1 MTDAASDPARTASAP
16 RGPRRPLARRIAAWA
31 AGIVAALLALVAL
44 AAVGIDTAPGHRL
57 LIRLVEGQRQASGL
71 TVRIGALDGSIYKR
85 LTVRDLA
92 LGDGGGVFA
101 TSPAVTVDWR
111 PGQLLH
117 KHVDLEA
124 LDADLVRVLRA
135 PRLKPGPPPKPNQ
148 PTIPDV
154 YLTLRRLRVGS
165 LLLEPALTG
174 DRRDV
179 AVAGSVELLHGR
191 ARADLAARALAV
203 DGHAGGDAF
212 KLKLDAEPSANRLAV
227 DAHLR
232 APRGGVVDRLAK
244 LGAPLSFDLDGR
256 GTWAAWNGRAVADL
270 GGASLLDAALGARA
284 GTFTARGA
292 AHPALVAKA
301 PAVVALTAP
310 ALGFDVTGKLQDR
323 RLDATARLGS
333 DALTLAAAGRFD
345 LARSRYDGVTVD
357 ARLLRPEAAAPKL
370 HGQDVRAHLALDG
383 PFARPVVDYDIAAAR
398 IGFDATTVE
407 ALHAHGRARVD
418 ANRTLRLP
426 VHATAAAVTGLPEA
440 VGGLTTHVAV
450 DGDLL
455 VTPKQIASDNL
466 HIRSDRLDA
475 TLVLALSL
483 DTGRY
488 DAALKGRIN
497 RYAIKGLGVVDLTTD
512 AKLVPTGRGQFRV
525 AGHVHAATSRIDN
538 KGALDFLGG
547 QATVDADF
555 SRTPDGAFGVAGLR
569 LAAPKFRITN
579 GGGTYRT
586 DGRIAF
592 AADAVSAAYGPL
604 KVEVGGTA
612 KAPQV
617 RLRAP
622 NPKVGGITGLDLH
635 LAGLGAN
642 RYRVTASAASSYGPI
657 AADVALQTAPGPL
670 SADVRRLSV
679 GAITVAGQVR
689 ATPAGPFAGRLRLTG
704 SGLNGA
710 VTLAAAGK
718 VQRADLALAAADARL
733 PLTPAVTVAR
743 GVINA
748 TAVLYPGAPRMTGS
762 ATLSGVRQ
770 GGLEVANAHA
780 GVDLTGGRGRVTLSA
795 SGKSGV
801 PFAIAAAAGVSPEL
815 IRVTGEGSVNR
826 IPIRLAGPADI
837 RTVGKDRRL
846 LPTTLLFPQGRVDV
860 SGEFGG
866 ATRVQ
871 ARLVNL
877 DLSIAQAFAPQLG
890 VNGRASGV
898 VDATLPAG
906 GSAIP
911 RAHAQLQVT
920 GFTRSGLVTVS
931 EPIDLAFLA
940 DLGEGGGAAHAIVRR
955 RGAVIGRLQARLAPI
970 PGGNGPWLKRLQGA
984 PLSGGLRYDGP
995 AEALWALS
1003 GVSGQEVSGPIA
1015 IGADVSGRLERPR
1028 ITGVVRSS
1036 ALRYE
1041 NATVGTLIDRIAVDG
1056 RFTDTRFELTKL
1068 TARAGKGSL
1077 TGSGYAGL
1085 SSADGFPIDLRL
1097 HLADAQLARSE
1108 DVQATASGDLAV
1120 TNSRAKGALVSGD
1133 IRVDQ
1138 ARYAI
1143 VRQGAAQVEDLAGV
1157 RRKGEPRG
1165 SVPTSAQAAAAA
1177 ASGPPSVWKLDVRVH
1192 ADNRLF
1198 VSGMGLDAEWSSDLH
1213 IRGDAKHPV
1222 VVGDINLVHGT
1233 FSFAGRDLTL
1243 SRGVIRLNGAT
1254 PPNPALDLE
1263 ATTVVDNATLTITI
1277 GGTALRPQI
1286 TLGSSPTLPQDE
1298 VLSRLLF
1305 GQSVTQLSPI
1315 QAVQLAAALNSL
1327 RGSGGGLN
1335 PLGKLR
1341 QAAGIDRLKF
1351 NGADKTTGRGPSV
1364 GAGKYIS
1371 SNIYVEVTTDARGFT
1386 ATQIEIGLTK
1396 VLRLLSQVSSF
1407 GGSNISVRYS
1417 RDY

>member
-1 MTDAASDPARTASAP
+1 MSDAALDPAETVSA
-16 RGPRRPLARRIAAWA
+16 PRRPLGPRVAAWV
-31 AGIVAALLALVAL
+31 AGVLAALLALVAV
-44 AAVGIDTAPGHRL
+44 AMVGIDTAPGHRL

-85 LTVRDLA
+85 LTVRNLA
-92 LGDGGGVFA
+92 LGDGAGVFA

-111 PGQLLH
+111 PGELLH
-117 KHVDLEA
+117 KHVDMEA

-135 PRLKPGPPPKPNQ
+135 PRLKPGPPPKPDQ
-148 PTIPDV
+148 PTLPDI

-179 AVAGSVELLHGR
+179 AIAGSVELLHGR
-191 ARADLAARALAV
+191 ARVDLAARALPV
-203 DGHAGGDAF
+203 DGHAGGDTFAV
-212 KLKLDAEPSANRLAV
+212 KLDAEPGANRLAV

-232 APRGGVVDRLAK
+232 APQGGVADRLAK
-244 LGAPLSFDLDGR
+244 LGGPLAFDLDGR
-256 GTWAAWNGRAVADL
+256 GTWTAWNGRAISTL
-270 GGASLLDAALGARA
+270 GGRPLLDAALTARA
-284 GTFTARGA
+284 GTFSAKGTAR
-292 AHPALVAKA
+292 PALVVRA
-301 PAVVALTAP
+301 PVAAALTAP
-310 ALGFDVTGKLQDR
+310 QLAFDVSGKLSDR
-323 RLDATARLGS
+323 RLDASAKLGS
-333 DALTLAAAGRFD
+333 DAFTLAAGGRFD
-345 LARSRYDGVTVD
+345 LARSRYAGVVVD

-370 HGQDVRAHLALDG
+370 HGEDVRAHLLLDG
-383 PFARPVVDYDIAAAR
+383 PFARPVVDYDLAAAR
-398 IGFDATTVE
+398 VGFDATVVE

-418 ANRTLRLP
+418 ADRTLRLP
-426 VHATAAAVTGLPEA
+426 VHATAARVLGLPEA
-440 VGGLTTHVAV
+440 AGGLTTHVAV
-450 DGDLL
+450 DGD
-455 VTPKQIASDNL
+455 VVVSPKQVASDNL

-488 DAALKGRIN
+488 DAALKGRID
-497 RYAIKGLGVVDLTTD
+497 RYAIEGLGVVDLVTD

-538 KGALDFLGG
+538 RGALDFLGG
-547 QATVDADF
+547 QAVVDADF
-555 SRTPDGAFGVAGLR
+555 SRTPDGAFAVAGLH
-569 LAAPKFRITN
+569 LSAPRFRITG
-579 GGGTYRT
+579 GGGTFRT
-586 DGRIAF
+586 DGRITF
-592 AADAVSAAYGPL
+592 AADALSAAYGPL
-604 KVEVGGTA
+604 KLEAGGTA

-622 NPKVGGITGLDLH
+622 DPKVGGITGLDLY
-635 LAGLGAN
+635 LLGEGAN
-642 RYRVTASAASSYGPI
+642 RYRVTAAAASPYGPI
-657 AADVALQTAPGPL
+657 AADVRLQTAPGPL

-679 GAITVAGQVR
+679 GAITLAGQVR
-689 ATPAGPFAGRLRLTG
+689 ATAAGPFAGRLRLMG

-710 VTLAAAGK
+710 VTLAAVGR

-748 TAVLYPGAPRMTGS
+748 TAVLHPGAPTVTGS

-770 GGLEVANAHA
+770 GGLEVAHARA
-780 GVDLTGGRGRVTLSA
+780 GVELSGGVGRVTVSA
-795 SGKSGV
+795 DGRSGV
-801 PFAIAAAAGVSPEL
+801 PFAIAAAAGISPEL

-837 RTVGKDRRL
+837 RAEGSGRRL
-846 LPTTLLFPQGRVDV
+846 LPTTLLLPQGRVDV
-860 SGEFGG
+860 SGAFGK
-866 ATRVQ
+866 ATSVQ

-911 RAHAQLQVT
+911 TAHAQLQVT

-931 EPIDLAFLA
+931 EPIDLALLA
-940 DLGEGGGAAHAIVRR
+940 SLGEGGGDAHAIVRR
-955 RGAVIGRLQARLAPI
+955 RGAVIGRLQARLAPV
-970 PGGNGPWLKRLQGA
+970 PGGSGPWLKRLQGA

-995 AEALWALS
+995 SEALWALS
-1003 GVSGQEVSGPIA
+1003 GVSGQEVSGPVA
-1015 IGADVSGRLERPR
+1015 IGADVGGRLERPR
-1028 ITGVVRSS
+1028 ITGVVRAA

-1041 NATVGTLIDRIAVDG
+1041 NATVGTLIDQIAVDG
-1056 RFTDTRFELTKL
+1056 RFTDTRFELAKL
-1068 TARAGKGSL
+1068 TARAGKGSV

-1085 SSADGFPIDLRL
+1085 SAADGFPIDLKL
-1097 HLADAQLARSE
+1097 HLADAQLARSD

-1138 ARYAI
+1138 ARYAV
-1143 VRQGAAQVEDLAGV
+1143 VRQGASQVEDLAGV
-1157 RRKGEPRG
+1157 RRRGEPRG
-1165 SVPTSAQAAAAA
+1165 SVPTTAQAAAAA
-1177 ASGPPSVWKLDVRVH
+1177 TAGPPSVWKLDVRVH
-1192 ADNRLF
+1192 AGNRLF
-1198 VSGMGLDAEWSSDLH
+1198 VSGMGLDAEWSSDLR
-1213 IRGDAKHPV
+1213 ISGDARRPQ
-1222 VVGDINLVHGT
+1222 VVGDINLVHGV

-1243 SRGVIRLNGAT
+1243 SRGVIRLNGST
-1254 PPNPALDLE
+1254 PPDPVLDIV
-1263 ATTVVDNATLTITI
+1263 ASTVVDTATLTINI
-1277 GGTALRPQI
+1277 GGSALRPQI
-1286 TLGSSPTLPQDE
+1286 TLGSSPALPQDE

-1305 GQSVTQLSPI
+1305 GQSVTQLSPL

-1351 NGADKTTGRGPSV
+1351 SGADKTSGRGPSV

-1386 ATQIEIGLTK
+1386 ATQIEIGLNK